1 VVLHHN
7 KDSATRYAAK
17 YPTLTCVIMTT
28 LTTNI
33 REVFSRR
40 EIPIEG
46 DLLAAMRACITRN
59 HQLRQS
65 GIRGQWIVSIGVP
78 FHLEPHEYQDF
89 LDQAAQQPKDSVED
103 PAPKRR
109 TIFDVYNEIIAEN
122 QQK

>member
-1 VVLHHN
+1 
-7 KDSATRYAAK
+7 
-17 YPTLTCVIMTT
+17 MT

-40 EIPIEG
+40 EIAIEG

-59 HQLRQS
+59 ERLTQS

-89 LDQAAQQPKDSVED
+89 LDKSEQD
-103 PAPKRR
+103 
-109 TIFDVYNEIIAEN
+109 
-122 QQK
+122 